1 MENLIE
7 KMKKLIQEI
16 EVHNHNYYDLDS
28 PTISD
33 AEYDKLYYSLVDL
46 EKKTGV
52 VLPNSPTLRVGGDVL
67 EGFKKRKHPKML
79 YSLNKVKSAQELKSW
94 IEDIKK
100 VSKDAKFSVEYKF
113 DGLHLVI
120 EYNNGEYVSA
130 TTRGNGSVGEDVT
143 EQVRTIRSVPL
154 NIPFKKHLFV
164 EGEGMMTNS
173 ALKSFNRKT
182 DEPLKNARNAVA
194 GAIRNLDPKE
204 TAKRRLD
211 FFCYGILM
219 IDDEKFENQQ
229 QIHDFLQKN
238 GFLTGDYFKIASNEN
253 EIFEE
258 VKNVDKIKDKIDVL
272 IDGLVISLFST
283 KYREEIGWT
292 TKFPKWAIAYKF
304 EARELSTTLKDVVWQ
319 VGRTGKVTPIAILDP
334 VELAGATVSR
344 ATLNNIDD
352 IRRKKV
358 SIGSRVFV
366 RRSNEVIPEVL
377 GLAQEG
383 ENAKAINEPKFCPC
397 CGSELVKKG
406 PLVFCLNH
414 DGCEDQIEGR
424 ITHFASRDA
433 FNIEGLNEKT
443 IEEIVRTLKVKNPS
457 DLFSLKDEDLLSL
470 SKFKEKKAK
479 NLLFSLQKSKIIDLK
494 NFLYALGIS
503 EVGNKT
509 ASDFA
514 ITFGSLDRL
523 KNASYDEILAINDVG
538 PIIAKN
544 VYDYFHDEQNLKEIE
559 SLLASGVQIKN
570 PEQRDLSSKIVGKTF
585 VLTGT
590 LEKFSRKEASDIIIK
605 NGANVSNSVS
615 KNTDFVLV
623 GENPGSKLD
632 KAKALGIKIISEEE
646 FNKMITD

>member
-1 MENLIE
+1 MEDVTE
-7 KMKKLIQEI
+7 KMKKLIKEI
-16 EVHNHNYYDLDS
+16 NVHNHNYYDLDM

-46 EKKTGV
+46 EKMSGI
-52 VLPNSPTLRVGGDVL
+52 VLPDSPTLRVGGEVL
-67 EGFKKRKHPKML
+67 KGFKKRKHPKGL
-79 YSLNKVKSAQELKSW
+79 FSLNKVKSVQELEEW
-94 IEDIKK
+94 IDDIKK
-100 VSKDAKFSVEYKF
+100 ISEDAKFSIEYKF

-130 TTRGNGSVGEDVT
+130 TTRGNGTVGEDVT
-143 EQVRTIRSVPL
+143 EQVKTIRSVPL
-154 NIPFKKHLFV
+154 KIPFKKHLFV

-173 ALKSFNRKT
+173 SLKSFNRHAS
-182 DEPLKNARNAVA
+182 EPLKNARNAVA

-211 FFCYGILM
+211 FFCYGILT

-229 QIHDFLQKN
+229 QIHDFLEKN
-238 GFLTGDYFKIASNEN
+238 GFLTGNYFKIASNID
-253 EIFEE
+253 EICKEIKE
-258 VKNVDKIKDKIDVL
+258 VDRIKDKIDIL
-272 IDGLVISLFST
+272 IDGLVISLFTT
-283 KYREEIGWT
+283 KFREEIGWT
-292 TKFPKWAIAYKF
+292 TKFPKWAVAYKF
-304 EARELSTTLKDVVWQ
+304 EARELSTILKDVVWQ
-319 VGRTGKVTPIAILDP
+319 VGRTGKVTPIAVLDP

-383 ENAKAINEPKFCPC
+383 ENAKVIAEPKFCPC
-397 CGSELVKKG
+397 CGSELVKRG

-414 DGCEDQIEGR
+414 DECVDQIEGR

-443 IEEIVRTLKVKNPS
+443 IQAIIENLSVKNPS
-457 DLFSLKDEDLLSL
+457 DLFTLKDEDFLKL

-479 NLLFSLQKSKIIDLK
+479 NLLFAIEKSKNIDLK
-494 NFLYALGIS
+494 NFLFALGIN
-503 EVGNKT
+503 EVGIKT
-509 ASDFA
+509 ANDLA
-514 ITFGSLDRL
+514 TNFGSLDKI
-523 KNASYDEILAINDVG
+523 KNANYDEILEINDIG

-544 VYDYFHDEQNLKEIE
+544 IFDFFREEDNLTEIE
-559 SLLASGVQIKN
+559 SLLKVGVQIKN
-570 PEQRDLSSKIVGKTF
+570 PKPRNFSSSIAGKTF

-590 LEKFSRKEASDIIIK
+590 LENFSRKDASDIIIA
-605 NGANVSNSVS
+605 NGGNVSGSVS
-615 KNTDFVLV
+615 QRTNFVLA

-632 KAKALGIKIISEEE
+632 KAKKLGVKIITESE
-646 FNKMITD
+646 FNKMIKN